1 MPKEAITER
10 LKFLTE
16 MLRLIFVA
24 LLAVVG
30 GTFSLLLGSYDLLR
44 TLLAAAGI
52 VTSIGLG
59 VVIERLY
66 RKIQQL
72 LVQLEER

>member
-24 LLAVVG
+24 LLAVGG
-30 GTFSLLLGSYDLLR
+30 GTFSLLLDPYDLLR

>member
-30 GTFSLLLGSYDLLR
+30 GTFSLLLGPHDLLR

-72 LVQLEER
+72 LVQLEEL

>member
-24 LLAVVG
+24 LLAVGG
-30 GTFSLLLGSYDLLR
+30 GTFSLLLGPYDLLR

-72 LVQLEER
+72 LVQLEEL